1 MNLLERFVMQ
11 RLDITLLKAEVV
23 KAAKVPGKQQAK
35 VELNLSPRLIR
46 ADSGNKP
53 PAYQV
58 RARLTCRSGGEGKK
72 EAAFRAEVGVV
83 AVYQQIAGEPLDI
96 AEFTANH
103 GSLTRQLYPLLQQE
117 LRLLMA
123 RMGLADIHLPFDLA
137 AQVQEQADQSVEVSH
152 AVH

>member
-11 RLDITLLKAEVV
+11 RLDITLLRAEVI
-23 KAAKVPGKQQAK
+23 KATKVRGKQRAK
-35 VELNLSPRLIR
+35 VELNLSPRLIE
-46 ADSGNKP
+46 ADSGDQP

-58 RARLTCRSGGEGKK
+58 RAKLACRSGGEGKK
-72 EAAFRAEVGVV
+72 EPAFKAEVGIV
-83 AVYQQIAGEPLDI
+83 AIYRQIAGQPVDI

-117 LRLLMA
+117 LRVLMA
-123 RMGLADIHLPFDLA
+123 RMGLGDIHLPFDLA
-137 AQVQEQADQSVEVSH
+137 AQVQEQADESVEVSH

>member
-11 RLDITLLKAEVV
+11 RLDFTLLRAEVI
-23 KAAKVPGKQQAK
+23 KAAKAPGKQQAK
-35 VELNLSPRLIR
+35 VELNLSPRLIK
-46 ADSGNKP
+46 ADSGDQP

-58 RARLTCRSGGEGKK
+58 RANLTCRSGGEGKK
-72 EAAFRAEVGVV
+72 EPAFRAEVGLV
-83 AVYQQIAGEPLDI
+83 AVYRQIAGQPVDI

-117 LRLLMA
+117 LRVLMA
-123 RMGLADIHLPFDLA
+123 RLGLEDIHLPFDLA
-137 AQVQEQADQSVEVSH
+137 AQVQEQSEESVEVSH

>member
-11 RLDITLLKAEVV
+11 RLDITLLRAEVI
-23 KAAKVPGKQQAK
+23 KAAKVRGKQQAK

-46 ADSGNKP
+46 ADSGDQL

-58 RARLTCRSGGEGKK
+58 RANLTCRSGGEGRK
-72 EAAFRAEVGVV
+72 EPAFRAEVGVV
-83 AVYQQIAGEPLDI
+83 AIYQQVAGEPLDI

-117 LRLLMA
+117 LRVLMA
-123 RMGLADIHLPFDLA
+123 RLGLEGIHLPFDLA
-137 AQVQEQADQSVEVSH
+137 AQVQPKEGGAVEVPH

>member
-11 RLDITLLKAEVV
+11 RLDITLLRAEVV
-23 KAAKVPGKQQAK
+23 KAAKSPGKQQAK

-46 ADSGNKP
+46 ADSGDQP

-58 RARLTCRSGGEGKK
+58 RAHLTCRSGGEGKK
-72 EAAFRAEVGVV
+72 RAAFLAEVGVV

-137 AQVQEQADQSVEVSH
+137 AQLQEQADQSVEVSH